1 MYEIVP
7 FFKENI
13 NRYSWIIFI
22 IVQQILFLFYL
33 KTNILFGEI
42 LFVDAMVLIFDL
54 ISIIYIY
61 LACHIRKNNEI
72 FLKKIIIYVSLI
84 CWQHFFVLNENNF
97 WYGMGA
103 ILQPIVTY
111 VFTIGSFNLLL
122 YGKTDFK
129 RKIDTFICIVLWLMM
144 PMFLVNRTIFNFMYL
159 ILFAG
164 LHLYPFLIMVFY
176 RKYFNSILSKIRK
189 ECTLFSFFLLFLLC
203 LIFVD
208 EFVKIGLVYSNIGWY
223 VVTITICVIT
233 YLRFVQEVLLV
244 KSKNI
249 VGKITL
255 ISSFIILLFVV
266 LWMLILYQNVK
277 RFDYI
282 VLYLGLTE
290 LFMFIIVLYIKI
302 YLEYRL
308 YIRASNLENSKFISM
323 LKIEEEIKE
332 QFAEYLHDDILQSVI
347 AVKNITQISCIEN
360 ENKKLIVGEL
370 NSLVDSIR
378 NEVDTQK
385 PIINSDV
392 NLKTVYRELINS
404 LCKKYKTNKI
414 VNFHCTDKLNIYSP
428 YSAIIYRMIKE
439 LINNAI
445 KYSDGYVANLYLD
458 VRFDNIY
465 IKINNITQND
475 EIKIGNGL
483 NNLKKKV
490 EFLKGKIDICIEDGC
505 YYVDIIIPMERRICF
520 ENIVN

>member
-1 MYEIVP
+1 
-7 FFKENI
+7 
-13 NRYSWIIFI
+13 
-22 IVQQILFLFYL
+22 
-33 KTNILFGEI
+33 
-42 LFVDAMVLIFDL
+42 
-54 ISIIYIY
+54 
-61 LACHIRKNNEI
+61 
-72 FLKKIIIYVSLI
+72 
-84 CWQHFFVLNENNF
+84 
-97 WYGMGA
+97 
-103 ILQPIVTY
+103 
-111 VFTIGSFNLLL
+111 
-122 YGKTDFK
+122 
-129 RKIDTFICIVLWLMM
+129 
-144 PMFLVNRTIFNFMYL
+144 
-159 ILFAG
+159 
-164 LHLYPFLIMVFY
+164 
-176 RKYFNSILSKIRK
+176 
-189 ECTLFSFFLLFLLC
+189 
-203 LIFVD
+203 
-208 EFVKIGLVYSNIGWY
+208 
-223 VVTITICVIT
+223 
-233 YLRFVQEVLLV
+233 
-244 KSKNI
+244 
-249 VGKITL
+249 
-255 ISSFIILLFVV
+255 
-266 LWMLILYQNVK
+266 
-277 RFDYI
+277 
-282 VLYLGLTE
+282 
-290 LFMFIIVLYIKI
+290 
-302 YLEYRL
+302 
-308 YIRASNLENSKFISM
+308 M

-445 KYSDGYVANLYLD
+445 KYSDGYVVELYLD